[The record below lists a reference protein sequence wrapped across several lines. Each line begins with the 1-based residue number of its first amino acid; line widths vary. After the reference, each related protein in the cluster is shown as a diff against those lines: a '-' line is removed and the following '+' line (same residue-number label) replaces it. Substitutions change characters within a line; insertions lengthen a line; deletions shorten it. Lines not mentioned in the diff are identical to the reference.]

1 MDGSNPM
8 QTSRGISLVTIL
20 VVLAILAV
28 VAAFAIPAWHD
39 RVARDHIEEAMKATD
54 APKLVVMEAAT
65 TKGGLAH
72 VTRSDLA
79 YNAGPP
85 GEYVDKLEL
94 ADGGRITLTTRNT
107 GIKPDPVLVLLPVEP
122 ATDNANRTI
131 SWTCTMVVGNQSA
144 APGAC
149 AGTGQTAVAPP
160 ATAPASAATSVH

>member
-1 MDGSNPM
+1 M

-20 VVLAILAV
+20 VVLAILVV

-72 VTRSDLA
+72 VTLSDLA

-85 GEYVDKLEL
+85 SDYVDKIEL

-122 ATDNANRTI
+122 AADNPSRTI

-149 AGTGQTAVAPP
+149 AGTGQVTEVAPP
-160 ATAPASAATSVH
+160 ATAPAPAPATSVH